1 MVQGGPW
8 VGKRNS
14 CLARGVSVFAIQFAK
29 LFGARVTAISSHD
42 DKLTG
47 VRALVV
53 DDTINYTTI
62 PDWEKRVRE
71 LTAKRGVDHVVEVGG
86 VGTLA

>member
-1 MVQGGPW
+1 MAQGGLW
-8 VGKRNS
+8 AGEAVLVLGT
-14 CLARGVSVFAIQFAK
+14 GDVSVFAIQFAK

-62 PDWEKRVRE
+62 PD
-71 LTAKRGVDHVVEVGG
+71 
-86 VGTLA
+86 